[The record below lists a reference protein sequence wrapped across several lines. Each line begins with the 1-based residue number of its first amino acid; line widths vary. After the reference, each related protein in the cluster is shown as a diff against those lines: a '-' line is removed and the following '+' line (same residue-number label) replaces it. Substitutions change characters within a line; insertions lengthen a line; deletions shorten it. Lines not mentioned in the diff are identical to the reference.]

1 MNFGGSL
8 RLFRFRGIDVFV
20 HWTWLLLVGYEL
32 QFRQSD
38 YNSKIWNL
46 IELLTVFGIVLMHE
60 FGHALATRSV
70 GGKADRILL
79 WPLGG
84 IAFVRAPQRPGA
96 TLWAIAAGP
105 LVNVILIPV
114 TVGAYL
120 LAVRFHMPADVLKY
134 AEMLAWINAG
144 LLIFNIMPFYPL
156 DGGQILRSLLWF
168 IVGPVTSLRVASIIG
183 FCAIGLGVVL
193 ITLTGG
199 NLMLY
204 LLAAF
209 AAMQCYVGLKQ
220 ARILE
225 EHPEI
230 LDGEGGLIRRP
241 QMRCPACG
249 QAAPIGNYWQ
259 CTCGQP
265 FDTFATGGICPRC
278 GRQHHVTSCPDC
290 RQPSSLAGWYGPMGQ
305 FPVVFTPPPAFNSGE
320 SPQRGPDA
328 PL

>member
-1 MNFGGSL
+1 MNFRGAL

-20 HWTWLLLVGYEL
+20 HWTWLLLAAYEM
-32 QFRQSD
+32 QYRHSRYQT
-38 YNSKIWNL
+38 KIWNL
-46 IELLTVFGIVLMHE
+46 IELLTVFAIVLMHE

-70 GGKADRILL
+70 GGKADKILL

-84 IAFVRAPQRPGA
+84 IAFVQPPQRPGA

-105 LVNVILIPV
+105 LVNVVLIPV
-114 TVGAYL
+114 TYAIYL
-120 LAVRFHMPADVLKY
+120 LARRFNLPPDVMEYVRSVVY
-134 AEMLAWINAG
+134 INLG
-144 LLIFNIMPFYPL
+144 LLIFNILPFYPL

-168 IVGPVTSLRVASIIG
+168 VIGPVSSLRVASIIG

-193 ITLTGG
+193 ITLAGG
-199 NLMLY
+199 SLLLY

-209 AAMQCYVGLKQ
+209 AAMQCYIGLKQ

-230 LDGEGGLIRRP
+230 LNPEQGPIRRP
-241 QMRCPACG
+241 QLRCPACG
-249 QAAPIGNYWQ
+249 QAAPVGNFWR

-265 FDTFATGGICPRC
+265 FDTFATGGVCPRC
-278 GRQHHVTSCPDC
+278 GTQHHITSCPDC
-290 RQPSSLAGWYGPMGQ
+290 RQPSPLAAWYGQPS
-305 FPVVFTPPPAFNSGE
+305 FPVVFAPPPVFNSVETPPRN
-320 SPQRGPDA
+320 PDT